1 MPFYFPIQSIGSSEG
16 LKMSVDLST
25 SYLGL
30 KLRNPLVISASPL
43 SAHLH
48 TLERL
53 QEAGAAAAVMASLF
67 EEQVEGDGLPPAGP
81 QPSFDCSA
89 TDLVHFRELYNY
101 NAGPD
106 SYLRHVELA

>member
-1 MPFYFPIQSIGSSEG
+1 MPYCSPNSPHLRQGRALS
-16 LKMSVDLST
+16 MSVDLTT

-30 KLRNPLVISASPL
+30 NLRNPLVISASPL

-53 QEAGAAAAVMASLF
+53 EEAGAAAAVMASLF
-67 EEQVEGDGLPPAGP
+67 EEQVEGEGLPPAPP
-81 QPSFDCSA
+81 QSGFDGSA
-89 TDLVHFRELYNY
+89 AEMVHFRDLYDY

-106 SYLRHVELA
+106 SY